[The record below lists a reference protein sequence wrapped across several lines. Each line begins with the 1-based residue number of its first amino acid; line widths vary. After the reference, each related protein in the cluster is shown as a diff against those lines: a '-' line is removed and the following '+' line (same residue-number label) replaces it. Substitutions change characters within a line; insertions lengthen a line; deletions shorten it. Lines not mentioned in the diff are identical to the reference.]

1 MKNTHDTITALAS
14 TPEAFDPEWSQAT
27 LAGILAEAPTAQ
39 PARPW
44 WRKTRARGVAVVAAG
59 AIALSAGAAF
69 ALGSPEEVVK
79 DTLLDFSRQ
88 PNTSGNGLG
97 VLDDPAVVAQF
108 QSENGLFTVWIAT
121 SSSGKVCYAMSDGA
135 WNGEGAPTK
144 NQLEYGCGGEM
155 WDQGLGRTVWL
166 SRPEQ
171 LGGFFKD
178 SGPLLYGVSPYPDA
192 VEVRVQGEGVNRTLP
207 VRADSHGYG
216 AALPEAAAATEVTV
230 TFLDETGRTLGTKRW
245 VAPIG

>member
-1 MKNTHDTITALAS
+1 MKTHDTISALAP
-14 TPEAFDPEWSQAT
+14 TPEAFEPEWSQAT
-27 LAGILAEAPTAQ
+27 VAGILAEAPAAQ
-39 PARPW
+39 PTRPW

-59 AIALSAGAAF
+59 AIALTTGAAF
-69 ALGSPEEVVK
+69 ALGGPEQVVK

-108 QSENGLFTVWIAT
+108 QSENGLFTVWIAE

-135 WNGEGAPTK
+135 WNGEGTPTK
-144 NQLEYGCGGEM
+144 DQLEYGCGGDV
-155 WDQGLGRTVWL
+155 WDHELGRTVWL

-178 SGPLLYGVSPYPDA
+178 SGPLLYGVSPYPEA
-192 VEVRVQGEGVNRTLP
+192 VEVRVQGAGVNRTLP
-207 VRADSHGYG
+207 VRPDSHGYG
-216 AALPEAAAATEVTV
+216 AALPEAAAAAAVTV
-230 TFLDETGRTLGTKRW
+230 TFLDDAGRTLGTKRW
-245 VAPIG
+245 VAPAG